1 MNFNQLDL
9 PRFLQE
15 TEFNPSKAGEK
26 LKVVQSAASRQVRLL
41 EEELVS
47 PLLQRTGKKLIVS
60 TGFEKPVRFR

>member
-9 PRFLQE
+9 PRFLPE
-15 TEFNPSKAGEK
+15 TEFNPYKAVEK
-26 LKVVQSAASRQVRLL
+26 LKVVQAASMQVRLL

>member
-1 MNFNQLDL
+1 MNFNQLDS

>member
-47 PLLQRTGKKLIVS
+47 PLLQRTGKRLIVS